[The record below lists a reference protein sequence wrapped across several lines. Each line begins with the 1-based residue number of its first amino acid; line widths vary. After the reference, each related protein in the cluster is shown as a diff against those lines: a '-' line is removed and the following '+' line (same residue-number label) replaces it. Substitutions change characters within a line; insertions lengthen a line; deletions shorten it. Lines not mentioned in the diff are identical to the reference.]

1 LGKGGY
7 LQGKAEEFTHRL
19 TKGTEVYCEGRLSLG
34 SWAGKDGEVKTGLSL
49 AAWDVTPM
57 GQIGKKKPRKPK
69 PQAEEYD
76 PVPFDDPIGF

>member
-34 SWAGKDGEVKTGLSL
+34 SWAGKDGEVKTGLSS
-49 AAWDVTPM
+49 
-57 GQIGKKKPRKPK
+57 
-69 PQAEEYD
+69 
-76 PVPFDDPIGF
+76 PIFASL